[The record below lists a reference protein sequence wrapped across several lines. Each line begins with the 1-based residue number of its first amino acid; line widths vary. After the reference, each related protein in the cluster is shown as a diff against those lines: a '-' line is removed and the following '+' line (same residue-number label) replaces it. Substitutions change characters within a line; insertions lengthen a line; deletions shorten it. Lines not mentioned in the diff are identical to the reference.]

1 MDSVGRSDMLITLVG
16 VKRVN
21 KHCIAFIFQDLS
33 AILPMPDVLVV
44 LELTGMS
51 ALHN

>member
-1 MDSVGRSDMLITLVG
+1 MDSVGRSDLLITLVG
-16 VKRVN
+16 VKGLINTVY
-21 KHCIAFIFQDLS
+21 HCIFQDLS

-51 ALHN
+51 ALQK